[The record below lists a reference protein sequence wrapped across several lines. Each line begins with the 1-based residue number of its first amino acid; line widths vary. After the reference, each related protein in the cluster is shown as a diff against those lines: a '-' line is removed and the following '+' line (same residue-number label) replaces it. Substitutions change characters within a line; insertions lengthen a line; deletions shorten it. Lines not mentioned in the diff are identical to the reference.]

1 MRLSN
6 ILERALALH
15 EAGRLDEAESLYRD
29 VLAAEPAH
37 PDALHYLGLA
47 ANDRGKPEAAIAL
60 IRRAIDQRPDRA
72 TYHLNLGNL
81 LEAQGS
87 VEAAL
92 AAYREAARLEPGAT
106 DAHFNVG
113 LARLKLSRPTEAE
126 TSFRRVAELAPD
138 DAGAY
143 LNLGHAL
150 RDQARWDDALTAYAR
165 ARELRPGWIPAVN
178 GWAYAS
184 RAAGYAAQACDAY
197 RESLAKQPNDPV
209 VLNNFGNALGD
220 LGDRLGARDCYRRG
234 IALAPERAEMHLN
247 LARTHRDV
255 GEVDLALRACRRAIA
270 LDSGLPGAWSTLA
283 SLIARLQPQRPNPGL
298 DPGPDPDPGGLLP
311 GLDSDSD
318 WGLEQEIIHCLQ
330 CDEVEPQSVARVAGE
345 QIRRKHG
352 LDARMAGSSNACRGL
367 ANACGGLATDHTPG
381 RGLVDALA
389 TDTLLLTLLRV
400 AINVDAG
407 LERVLVGLRRVLLD
421 PPSRTGGAGR
431 SPVALMGALALQC
444 FANEFVYTVTDGERQ
459 RANALRERL
468 AACDPAALDP
478 TDADTRLCLLRVALF
493 YPLSEIDSIE
503 PLRQVVDERWGPDVA
518 PVIARALREPLAERA
533 LRDDVAALAP
543 LADPVSRRV
552 AVQYEENPYPR
563 WLRIPNDSQVGI
575 GLSLRRRFP
584 GFAPP
589 DWLNAPPTALVAGCG
604 TGYEP
609 IELALREPR
618 CRITGLDLSRTSL
631 AYATRRAA
639 EHQLSN
645 LQFVH
650 GDILD
655 LDALAEVFSFISA
668 SGVLHH
674 MQEPLVGWQR
684 LVDRLRVGGVMRIG
698 LYSRIARRAI
708 AVAREQIS
716 RDRLSP
722 TAADIRGFRQRLLDG
737 ELSPGLGELSRSL
750 DFYTLSG
757 CRDLL
762 FHVEEHDFDLSEI
775 ADCLQRLGLRFLGFE
790 HPEPGVD
797 ERYARSF
804 PTDPSRTSLANWARF
819 EATNP
824 ATFVAMY
831 RFWCQKI

>member
-1 MRLSN
+1 MRQIRSSN

-15 EAGRLDEAESLYRD
+15 EAGQLDEAESLYRD

-37 PDALHYLGLA
+37 PDALHYLGLV
-47 ANDRGKPEAAIAL
+47 ANDRGKPEAAIEL
-60 IRRAIDQRPDRA
+60 IRRAIDQRSDRA

-81 LEAQGS
+81 LEAQGA

-113 LARLKLSRPTEAE
+113 LACLKLSRPTEAE
-126 TSFRRVAELAPD
+126 TSFRRVVELAPD

-143 LNLGHAL
+143 LNLGHTL
-150 RDQARWDDALTAYAR
+150 RDQARWGDALTAYAR

-184 RAAGYAAQACDAY
+184 RAAGYAAQACNAY

-209 VLNNFGNALGD
+209 VLNNLGNALGD

-234 IALAPERAEMHLN
+234 IALAPERAELHLN
-247 LARTHRDV
+247 LALTHRDV
-255 GEVDLALRACRRAIA
+255 GEAELALRACRRAIA

-298 DPGPDPDPGGLLP
+298 DPGPDPGLLP
-311 GLDSDSD
+311 GLDSDPD
-318 WGLEQEIIHCLQ
+318 GGLEQEIIHCLQ

-345 QIRRKHG
+345 QIRRKYG
-352 LDARMAGSSNACRGL
+352 LDARMANPSADYTRE
-367 ANACGGLATDHTPG
+367 
-381 RGLVDALA
+381 LVDALA

-407 LERVLVGLRRVLLD
+407 LERVLIGLRRVLLD

-431 SPVALMGALALQC
+431 SRFALMGALALQC
-444 FANEFVYTVTDGERQ
+444 FANEFVYTATPGERQ
-459 RANALRERL
+459 RVEALREWL
-468 AACDPAALDP
+468 VACDPSGLDP
-478 TDADTRLCLLRVALF
+478 ADEDTRLRLLRVALF
-493 YPLSEIDSIE
+493 YPLSEIESIE
-503 PLRQVVDERWGPDVA
+503 PLRQVGDERWGPDVA

-533 LRDDVAALAP
+533 LRDNVAALAP
-543 LADPVSRRV
+543 LVDPVSRRV
-552 AVQYEENPYPR
+552 ALQYEENPYPR
-563 WLRIPNDSQVGI
+563 WLRIPNDIRVGI

-584 GFAPP
+584 GFSPP

-655 LDALAEVFSFISA
+655 LDALAEAFSLISA

-684 LVDRLRVGGVMRIG
+684 LADRLRVGGVMRIG
-698 LYSRIARRAI
+698 LYSRIARRSI

-797 ERYARSF
+797 ERYARLF

-819 EATNP
+819 EAANP